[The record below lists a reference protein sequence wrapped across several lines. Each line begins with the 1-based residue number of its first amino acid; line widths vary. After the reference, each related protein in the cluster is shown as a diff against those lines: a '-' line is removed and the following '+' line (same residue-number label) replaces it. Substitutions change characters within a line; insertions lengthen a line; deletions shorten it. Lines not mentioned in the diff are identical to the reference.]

1 MIDTVK
7 IKMMMKQVEV
17 DQNTLARQC
26 GLTNV
31 TVCHIINNKVDPRL
45 SNVQKIANA
54 LGFTLMDI
62 VLPEVQNGN

>member
-1 MIDTVK
+1 MIDTAK
-7 IKMMMKQVEV
+7 INMMMKQNEI
-17 DQNTLARQC
+17 DQNIIARQT

-45 SNVQKIANA
+45 SSIQKICNV

-62 VLPEVQNGN
+62 VLPEVSNG